1 MEYCL
6 NLCDIFTAL
15 LREYE
20 CVENLISSAERTK
33 KARYGRLYLGS
44 YFCDTYFVQNF
55 IRIDPDIPDYKIEEI
70 LKKVELYDDIFSPGK
85 NGLDTSLKK
94 NAVTFS
100 GGQRRRL
107 SLAMIFACAA
117 PIVILDEP
125 FVGIDKRT
133 QERLWVNIKEELR
146 NKTVIIIEH
155 NFSDTQYF
163 QKVFVITGYGN
174 LWKSLNRRLH
184 SLIGSLTSLD

>member
-1 MEYCL
+1 MNVNQY
-6 NLCDIFTAL
+6 NLKAL
-15 LREYE
+15 RKSIAYITQEDLFFPASIRE
-20 CVENLISSAERTK
+20 
-33 KARYGRLYLGS
+33 
-44 YFCDTYFVQNF
+44 NF

-163 QKVFVITGYGN
+163 QKV
-174 LWKSLNRRLH
+174 L
-184 SLIGSLTSLD
+184 

>member
-1 MEYCL
+1 MLQRKHRDRGVNVNQY
-6 NLCDIFTAL
+6 NLKAL
-15 LREYE
+15 RKSIAYITQEDLFFPASIRE
-20 CVENLISSAERTK
+20 
-33 KARYGRLYLGS
+33 
-44 YFCDTYFVQNF
+44 NF

-163 QKVFVITGYGN
+163 QKVFVITGYG
-174 LWKSLNRRLH
+174 KVER
-184 SLIGSLTSLD
+184 TK

>member
-1 MEYCL
+1 MIESIDQIGPPLLKRDFPIGGKQRSVYTHCCRSRDGCF
-6 NLCDIFTAL
+6 NLMRLDAVLMCI
-15 LREYE
+15 RE
-20 CVENLISSAERTK
+20 
-33 KARYGRLYLGS
+33 
-44 YFCDTYFVQNF
+44 NF

-163 QKVFVITGYGN
+163 QKVFVITGYG
-174 LWKSLNRRLH
+174 KVER
-184 SLIGSLTSLD
+184 TK